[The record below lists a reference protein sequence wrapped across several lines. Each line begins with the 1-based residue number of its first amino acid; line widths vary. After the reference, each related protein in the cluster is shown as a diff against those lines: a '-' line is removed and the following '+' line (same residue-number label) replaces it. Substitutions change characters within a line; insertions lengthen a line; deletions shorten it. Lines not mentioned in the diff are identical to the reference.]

1 MLASLN
7 GGLNLHTEEYAEV
20 QDMLARLNG
29 GGLNLHAEDG
39 PLQAPEWD
47 IDVDHAAGEEMA

>member
-20 QDMLARLNG
+20 QDMLARLN

>member
-29 GGLNLHAEDG
+29 GVNLHAEDG